1 MKKLVAG
8 VKGAAK
14 RAAVGV
20 VVAGASVAAFAQT
33 SSSSTVV
40 VDVSSTVSVISGVVS
55 AVTAIGAAVLSVVV
69 VAWGYKTV
77 RGFIGR

>member
-1 MKKLVAG
+1 M
-8 VKGAAK
+8 
-14 RAAVGV
+14 
-20 VVAGASVAAFAQT
+20 
-33 SSSSTVV
+33 
-40 VDVSSTVSVISGVVS
+40 DVSSTVSVISGVVS